1 MKRFVVNKK
10 IGGDPY
16 VIGLP
21 VNIGY
26 IFFAVTL
33 CLILF
38 LLVGFSFLKVGILII
53 IDLLIYLALSFISTR
68 SLAYV
73 QKALF
78 VKKLKVI
85 RNKVYQRYDIDK

>member
-1 MKRFVVNKK
+1 MKRFTVNKK

-26 IFFAVTL
+26 IFFAVTFGL
-33 CLILF
+33 VLF
-38 LLVGFSFLKVGILII
+38 LLAGFSFLKIAILFVV
-53 IDLLIYLALSFISTR
+53 DLIVYMALSFIGAR

-73 QKALF
+73 QKTLF

-85 RNKVYQRYDIDK
+85 RNKVYLRYDSDK